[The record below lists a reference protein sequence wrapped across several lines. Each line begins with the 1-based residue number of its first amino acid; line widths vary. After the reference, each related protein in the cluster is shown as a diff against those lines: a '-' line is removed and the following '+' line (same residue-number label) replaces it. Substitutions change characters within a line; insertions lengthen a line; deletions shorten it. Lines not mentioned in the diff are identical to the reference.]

1 MSVQQ
6 TTQFPQNVLTNA
18 EQRNLSPQVITGY
31 LVSMLQIKF
40 SDIANHFDPTFRKPE
55 YVWYPDDAVKQTQ
68 PKGILITTALKYSP
82 TDANQNP
89 AIIIARDQVQQKEPM
104 SIGSR
109 YQVPQTLLGGKT
121 NTSLAA
127 TLGQQQEVNQ
137 LVGSHNIY
145 CISSEG
151 SACEILGIEIYHWI
165 VSFQTVIRR
174 DLGLDSFRVGQL
186 GRTKKMK
193 ENDSKWITPF
203 NCSYSYTRAI
213 ILNQEAPLLKGFTI
227 SKNINESGL

>member
-18 EQRNLSPQVITGY
+18 EQRNLTPQTITGY

-40 SDIANHFDPTFRKPE
+40 SDTNNHFDATFRNPA
-55 YVWYPDDAVKQTQ
+55 YLWYPDDPTKQTQ
-68 PKGILITTALKYSP
+68 SKGILITTALKYSP
-82 TDANQNP
+82 TDAGQDP
-89 AIIIARDQVQQKEPM
+89 AIIVARDTVQQKEQM
-104 SIGSR
+104 SLGSR
-109 YQVPQTLLGGKT
+109 YQTPTTLLGGGV

-127 TLGQQQEVNQ
+127 TMGQHQEVNQ
-137 LVGSHNIY
+137 IVGWHNIY

-151 SACEILGIEIYHWI
+151 PACEVLGIEIYHWL
-165 VSFQTVIRR
+165 VGFQTVIRR

-193 ENDSKWITPF
+193 ENDKKWIIPF

-213 ILNQEAPLLKGFTI
+213 ILSQDKPLLKGITI
-227 SKNINESGL
+227 SKE